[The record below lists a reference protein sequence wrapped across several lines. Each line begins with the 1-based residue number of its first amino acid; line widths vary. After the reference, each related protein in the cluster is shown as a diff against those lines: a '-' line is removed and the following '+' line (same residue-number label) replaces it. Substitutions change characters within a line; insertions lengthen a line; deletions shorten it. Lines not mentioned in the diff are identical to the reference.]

1 MHTNRTFLK
10 VFLLDA
16 SQYKSDISG
25 GAQGVCPFCPT
36 MVCELRY
43 TLAICPES
51 PDSRFDSVSPFVY
64 NSGYKEVRESP

>member
-51 PDSRFDSVSPFVY
+51 PDSRFENVSPLVY
-64 NSGYKEVRESP
+64 NSVYKKG